1 MKKLFLPAFGL
12 LAYVACVFT
21 FTTISAAFSQ
31 MDTTSKKK
39 DSLSAVLQKK
49 TVPELK
55 KISSEKDLERD
66 LILDSI
72 AQNFETLG
80 NLKPSIEQTT
90 KNFKVAENNL
100 TETILKSDGGV
111 QAIEKHYR
119 IDTSPRP
126 IVINVIYPVYTPV
139 KYRKRGWIF
148 WRD

>member
-12 LAYVACVFT
+12 LAYVICVFT
-21 FTTISAAFSQ
+21 FTAISAAFSQ
-31 MDTTSKKK
+31 MDTLSKKK
-39 DSLSAVLQKK
+39 DSLAVVLQRK

-55 KISSEKDLERD
+55 KISNQKDLERD

-100 TETILKSDGGV
+100 TETILKSDGDV

-126 IVINVIYPVYTPV
+126 IVITVIYPVIQPA
-139 KYRKRGWIF
+139 KPKRRGWIF
-148 WRD
+148 RRD